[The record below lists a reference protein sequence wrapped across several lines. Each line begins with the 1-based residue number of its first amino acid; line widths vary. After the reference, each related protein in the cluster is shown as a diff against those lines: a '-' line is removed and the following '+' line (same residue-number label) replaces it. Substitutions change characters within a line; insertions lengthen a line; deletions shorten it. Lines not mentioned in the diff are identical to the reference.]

1 MKQILIIIL
10 VLVGSVFL
18 IRFVFG
24 GSEDTWICQNS
35 EWVKHGN
42 PKSSKPILPCGGKVT
57 ACQNI
62 SEEKAIE
69 IVGQQPDV
77 LDFQAQMDEKSEK
90 VKFISNKG
98 EENDWVV
105 QVAEDL
111 PDHLATLNFYSV
123 NICTGQTKAIVK

>member
-1 MKQILIIIL
+1 MKKIIVIPLILIGLIFFVRLII
-10 VLVGSVFL
+10 GSP
-18 IRFVFG
+18 
-24 GSEDTWICQNS
+24 EDTWICQNT

-42 PKSSKPILPCGGKVT
+42 PNSPKPILPCGGKVT

-77 LDFQAQMDEKSEK
+77 LDFQSQMDEKSKK

-111 PDHLATLNFYSV
+111 PDHIATLNFYSV
-123 NICTGQTKAIVK
+123 NKCTGQTKAIVK